1 MQQRMMF
8 SLASN
13 LKLCM
18 QEIQSKRITWVS
30 SELELSGLQLQ
41 LLMNRK
47 MFQKKQKIRQN
58 QVKKKPI
65 GIMKLYQQENGM
77 IEKLSQLV
85 ILKLHSLDWP
95 SELVDLLL
103 LLLLC
108 LWFAA
113 SSLTE
118 RDMLSLMEL
127 EEPQVLLEED
137 LKLLDKASVVRKDK
151 SKETLSTQILSIQMI
166 NQLTM
171 YIKTCLRTWTKLLN
185 QMMPLKTEL

>member
-85 ILKLHSLDWP
+85 ILKLPSLDWP

-108 LWFAA
+108 L
-113 SSLTE
+113 
-118 RDMLSLMEL
+118 
-127 EEPQVLLEED
+127 
-137 LKLLDKASVVRKDK
+137 
-151 SKETLSTQILSIQMI
+151 
-166 NQLTM
+166 
-171 YIKTCLRTWTKLLN
+171 
-185 QMMPLKTEL
+185 